1 MEYSFTLLSSK
12 TEFQG
17 FLKLNRYQLT
27 HNLFA
32 GGESQ
37 VLTRE
42 RVESFRAASV
52 LLYDPQMDAVV
63 MIEQFRIGAME
74 HPEGAWILEVVG
86 GIIEGEATPEEVARR
101 EAVEE
106 AGCHITDI
114 IDICEL
120 MVSPGTSTERIHL
133 YCGRVDASK
142 AGGIHGLDEEG
153 EDIRVDVLPADEVI
167 GELYGGRVNSTS
179 SIIAVQWLMMNRQRL
194 QNEWSE

>member
-1 MEYSFTLLSSK
+1 MEYNFTLLSSK

-52 LLYDPQMDAVV
+52 LLYDPKMDAVV

-101 EAVEE
+101 EAMEE

-179 SIIAVQWLMMNRQRL
+179 SIIAVQWLMMNRQML
-194 QNEWSE
+194 QERWC

>member
-1 MEYSFTLLSSK
+1 MEYNFTLLSSK

-74 HPEGAWILEVVG
+74 HSEGAWVLEIIG
-86 GIIEGEATPEEVARR
+86 GIIEGEATPEGVARR
-101 EAVEE
+101 EAMEE
-106 AGCHITDI
+106 AGCRITDI
-114 IDICEL
+114 IDICEF

-142 AGGIHGLDEEG
+142 AGGIHGLEEEG

-179 SIIAVQWLMMNRQRL
+179 SIIAVQWLTANRQRL
-194 QNEWSE
+194 QKAWSK

>member
-1 MEYSFTLLSSK
+1 
-12 TEFQG
+12 
-17 FLKLNRYQLT
+17 
-27 HNLFA
+27 
-32 GGESQ
+32 
-37 VLTRE
+37 
-42 RVESFRAASV
+42 
-52 LLYDPQMDAVV
+52 
-63 MIEQFRIGAME
+63 
-74 HPEGAWILEVVG
+74 
-86 GIIEGEATPEEVARR
+86 
-101 EAVEE
+101 
-106 AGCHITDI
+106 
-114 IDICEL
+114 DICEL